1 MQARSRELAVLFR
14 QISPS
19 FPAPPLPLPWEGA
32 LDHLKGLVTVTQ
44 PQISV
49 QAQKLKKKKKK
60 THRAADPT
68 SQSFSKPQGSGW
80 SS

>member
-1 MQARSRELAVLFR
+1 M
-14 QISPS
+14 
-19 FPAPPLPLPWEGA
+19 
-32 LDHLKGLVTVTQ
+32 DHLKGLVTVTQ